1 MEEPVRFRDR
11 GVDWDEFERTVQ
23 VRVDRIQWGA
33 SAAKVAGSFTDVII
47 RSARECLGVIR
58 PRSFYGYE
66 WWNEELNRMRGE
78 TAKKRKVWQR
88 TKARGGDR
96 EPEARLVY
104 LRARA
109 AYRRRMRETQTVY
122 FKQIAESGNVDPWGI
137 AYRAASGRCRAPR
150 NVVNGL
156 ALSEGF
162 ATDTA
167 GAMSGMFRALCPDDC
182 PAGDSGYYRLVR
194 VAATLVPS
202 GKDAGPVSSLGLG
215 KIVGSLPNT
224 APGLDGISSRIVKH
238 VWKAVQQEFCEVF
251 DRCVKD
257 GVFPGVWKSGRLLV
271 IPKGNGRPVSD
282 PKAYRPITLLPVLGK
297 ILEKILLEL
306 APGLRDGISENQHGF
321 IPRRSTSTALNDI
334 LGVSRGSATK
344 YVQLIFLDI
353 SGAFDNAWWPMV
365 LTKVKRGGFPPNLY
379 RLLTD
384 YFTDRRVGFLVGTE
398 VVWKRSTM
406 GCPQGSVLGPALWN
420 VLLDDLL
427 RLPFPAGVK
436 TVAYADDVTVLVE
449 ASSRAEIERRSA
461 QALDLMQDWGRRN
474 RLAFAPAKSCTMTVK
489 GRLQRPP
496 IVRMGG
502 DSIRTVSA
510 ATVLGLVLDEH
521 LSFAQ
526 HAQSIGERASKSFG
540 KVSRVSAA
548 SWGMRFSSLKT
559 IYSAT
564 YLTTLTY
571 VAGCWYERANLH
583 VVHSTLLKT
592 QRPALTLL
600 TKAYR
605 TVSTAALPVL
615 AGVLPAHMEVVVAGK
630 TDREREGRTAA
641 EVRVLRRRVRDEM
654 IALWQRDWDE
664 EKNGRELYRYFPDVS
679 ARLSFGWVEPDYQ
692 TSQLLTGHGC
702 FRKRLYELGL
712 NETSE
717 CLCGQTDEDMHHVL
731 WSCPLYDDLRS
742 DMLSGIKV
750 LQVGPVYYADLVGTQ
765 ANFRRFVEYARAWHG
780 LRGGLK

>member
-1 MEEPVRFRDR
+1 MWSTVWRCRRASRRTRRVLCPECSEPCARMTVRRAIPGIIGWSGLRRFWSPPVR
-11 GVDWDEFERTVQ
+11 
-23 VRVDRIQWGA
+23 
-33 SAAKVAGSFTDVII
+33 
-47 RSARECLGVIR
+47 
-58 PRSFYGYE
+58 
-66 WWNEELNRMRGE
+66 
-78 TAKKRKVWQR
+78 
-88 TKARGGDR
+88 
-96 EPEARLVY
+96 
-104 LRARA
+104 
-109 AYRRRMRETQTVY
+109 
-122 FKQIAESGNVDPWGI
+122 
-137 AYRAASGRCRAPR
+137 
-150 NVVNGL
+150 
-156 ALSEGF
+156 
-162 ATDTA
+162 
-167 GAMSGMFRALCPDDC
+167 
-182 PAGDSGYYRLVR
+182 
-194 VAATLVPS
+194 
-202 GKDAGPVSSLGLG
+202 AGPVSSLVLG

-238 VWKAVQQEFCEVF
+238 VWKAVQQEFCEVIN
-251 DRCVKD
+251 RCVKD

-306 APGLRDGISENQHGF
+306 APGLRGGISGNQHGF
-321 IPRRSTSTALNDI
+321 VPGRSTSTALNDI
-334 LGVSRGSATK
+334 LGVSRGSAAK

-384 YFTDRRVGFLVGTE
+384 YFTDRRVGFLVGAE

-521 LSFAQ
+521 LSLRNMQ
-526 HAQSIGERASKSFG
+526 
-540 KVSRVSAA
+540 
-548 SWGMRFSSLKT
+548 T
-559 IYSAT
+559 T

-571 VAGCWYERANLH
+571 VAGAGERANAR
-583 VVHSTLLKT
+583 ST
-592 QRPALTLL
+592 QCPAEDTEASLGVTDQGLQDREHGGP
-600 TKAYR
+600 TGSCR
-605 TVSTAALPVL
+605 
-615 AGVLPAHMEVVVAGK
+615 VLPAHMEVMAGK
-630 TDREREGRTAA
+630 VDRERG
-641 EVRVLRRRVRDEM
+641 
-654 IALWQRDWDE
+654 
-664 EKNGRELYRYFPDVS
+664 
-679 ARLSFGWVEPDYQ
+679 
-692 TSQLLTGHGC
+692 
-702 FRKRLYELGL
+702 
-712 NETSE
+712 
-717 CLCGQTDEDMHHVL
+717 
-731 WSCPLYDDLRS
+731 S
-742 DMLSGIKV
+742 D
-750 LQVGPVYYADLVGTQ
+750 
-765 ANFRRFVEYARAWHG
+765 
-780 LRGGLK
+780 RG